1 MILVL
6 KILDKNSSFSPLS
19 VCLFLIANSWLYIHL
34 VHFPFVCLSVYPS
47 LSVCLSLSP
56 SFLIDI
62 LLLSLR
68 LVFFILFLEFLDNR
82 RCVNLFSQALFLKS
96 CLTASFFFYL
106 HAKIS
111 QHCSLHLSWIC
122 LLLKFVEAGEKELI
136 FFYFHRGITS

>member
-19 VCLFLIANSWLYIHL
+19 VCLFLIANSWLYVHL
-34 VHFPFVCLSVYPS
+34 VHFPYVCLSVYPS

-96 CLTASFFFYL
+96 CLTASFF
-106 HAKIS
+106 
-111 QHCSLHLSWIC
+111 LSSCKNFTTLLFAFKLNLPAIEIC
-122 LLLKFVEAGEKELI
+122 RSRREGADFFFI
-136 FFYFHRGITS
+136 FTEG